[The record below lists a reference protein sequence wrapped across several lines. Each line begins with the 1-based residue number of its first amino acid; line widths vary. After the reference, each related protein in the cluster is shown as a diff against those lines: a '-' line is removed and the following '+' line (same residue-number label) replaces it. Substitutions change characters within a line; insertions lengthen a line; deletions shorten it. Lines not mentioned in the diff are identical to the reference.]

1 MKWHQVEMGKV
12 ADVVS
17 GYGFPRECQGL
28 IGEEFPFFK
37 VGDMNIPG
45 NEKCM
50 TTVVNTISRATL
62 KKLKARAFPKGTVI
76 FPKIGA
82 AIATNKKRVLM
93 QPSVV
98 DNNIMG
104 LIPKPHINPWYL
116 YYWVLQF
123 DLRSVSNIGPV
134 PSMRKTEVERLPI
147 PLPPLSEQRRI
158 VEILDQADA
167 LRKKR
172 AEADAKAARILPA
185 LFYKMFGD
193 PLALVTSGDGIP
205 LGDLNVDLQNGFAC
219 GEKDVEGGIPH
230 LRMNNIDDAGVLNFE
245 LIRTVPLDRDV
256 ERYRL
261 VKGDV
266 LFMGTNSEDKIG
278 KTCLFLPPDDRTYLF
293 SNHLTRLRVSD
304 SRITPEYLAGLLHL
318 LWSKRF
324 FPSIAKRWVNQS
336 TVSQSAL
343 TALRVPL
350 PAERSLQVFTTA
362 FQNLLSLRAQRVRSG
377 QILDQSFAIL
387 LNRAFTGDLTA
398 KWREA
403 HMKELLQEMEQQA
416 KELKIDDC

>member
-12 ADVVS
+12 AEVVS

-28 IGEEFPFFK
+28 TDEEFPFFK
-37 VGDMNIPG
+37 VGDMNLPG
-45 NEKCM
+45 NEKYM
-50 TTVVNTISRATL
+50 TSITNTISGATL
-62 KKLKARAFPKGTVI
+62 KKLKAKPFPKGTII

-98 DNNIMG
+98 DNNVMG

-116 YYWVLQF
+116 YYWMLQF

-134 PSMRKTEVERLPI
+134 PSMRKTEVERVII

-193 PLALVTSGDGIP
+193 PATNPTGWDQKPFDLAFEDCTAQFPKLQRNAYQVTGRFPVVDQGKELVAGYCDDESLVTHVANPVIVFGDHTRIVKY
-205 LGDLNVDLQNGFAC
+205 VDFPFVAGADGSRVFAA
-219 GEKDVEGGIPH
+219 KEG
-230 LRMNNIDDAGVLNFE
+230 
-245 LIRTVPLDRDV
+245 
-256 ERYRL
+256 
-261 VKGDV
+261 
-266 LFMGTNSEDKIG
+266 
-278 KTCLFLPPDDRTYLF
+278 FLPAFLAMQLELQPIPNLGYSR
-293 SNHLTRLRVSD
+293 HMREVRRLRFIAPPASLQRRYAERAESIRPLLKAQTSCRD
-304 SRITPEYLAGLLHL
+304 NIESIWQTLLHH
-318 LWSKRF
+318 
-324 FPSIAKRWVNQS
+324 
-336 TVSQSAL
+336 
-343 TALRVPL
+343 
-350 PAERSLQVFTTA
+350 
-362 FQNLLSLRAQRVRSG
+362 
-377 QILDQSFAIL
+377 
-387 LNRAFTGDLTA
+387 AFTGYLTA

-403 HMKELLQEMEQQA
+403 HMKELLGEMEHQA
-416 KELKIDDC
+416 KQLNLRGHEA